1 MNIAFIPARCGSESI
16 PFKNIKIICG
26 KPLIYWSLLALTK
39 SKTIDQIYVA
49 TDCDEIK
56 DTVIDFNFDNVQIFD
71 RSSTNASNTASTES
85 VILEF
90 LDNNIFS
97 GEDLFVLVQVTTP
110 FTSSDNFDNAIN
122 TIKSSNK
129 IDSILSCVE
138 TTRFFWTKNGK
149 PINYDY
155 NSRPRRQDF
164 EGMLMENGAFYIN
177 TVANIKKYKNRLSGN
192 IHPYLMPEYSAVE
205 ADEEDDWLI
214 IEKLM
219 YKYVLN
225 NKPSKTI
232 KLFATDVDGV
242 LTDAGMYYDNKGNE
256 LKKFNTHDGM
266 SFKLLRE
273 KGIKSAIITSEE
285 TNIVENRSKKL
296 NVDYLYQSVS
306 GKNKLDVIKEIC
318 MKENI
323 HLSEVAYIGDDIN
336 DLEALSVV
344 GLAACPSNATQSIKN
359 IENIIHLKKSGG
371 NGAVREFVEIIL
383 ANHNEIPPKK

>member
-26 KPLIYWSLLALTK
+26 KPLIYWSLLAITK
-39 SKTIDQIYVA
+39 SKNIDQIYVA

-56 DTVIDFNFDNVQIFD
+56 DTVLDFNFGNVQIFN
-71 RSSTNASNTASTES
+71 RSDTNASNTASTES
-85 VILEF
+85 VMLEF
-90 LDNNIFS
+90 LENKRFS
-97 GEDLFVLVQVTTP
+97 DEDLFVLVQVTNP
-110 FTSSDNFDNAIN
+110 FTSSNDFDDAVD

-129 IDSILSCVE
+129 LDSILSCVE
-138 TTRFFWTKNGK
+138 TKRFFWTKNGK
-149 PINYDY
+149 PMNYNY

-164 EGMLMENGAFYIN
+164 EGILMENGAFYIN

-205 ADEEDDWLI
+205 ADEEDDWLML
-214 IEKLM
+214 EKLM
-219 YKYVLN
+219 YKYVVD
-225 NKPSKTI
+225 KPPIKPV
-232 KLFATDVDGV
+232 KLFGTDVDGV

-256 LKKFNTHDGM
+256 LKKFNTQDGM

-273 KGIKSAIITSEE
+273 NGIKSAIITSED
-285 TNIVENRSKKL
+285 TNIVKNRSKKL

-344 GLAACPSNATQSIKN
+344 GLAACPINATQSIKN
-359 IENIIHLKKSGG
+359 IKNIIHLKKSGG

-383 ANHNEIPPKK
+383 ANQNEIPLKK

>member
-26 KPLIYWSLLALTK
+26 KPLIYWSLLALNK

-71 RSSTNASNTASTES
+71 RSNTNAINTASTES
-85 VILEF
+85 VMLEF
-90 LDNNIFS
+90 LENKKFS
-97 GEDLFVLVQVTTP
+97 DDDLFVLVQVTNP
-110 FTSSDNFDNAIN
+110 FTSSHDFDNAIN

-129 IDSILSCVE
+129 LDSILSCVE

-177 TVANIKKYKNRLSGN
+177 SVANIKKYKNRLSGN
-192 IHPYLMPEYSAVE
+192 IHPYLMPEYSAIE

-242 LTDAGMYYDNKGNE
+242 LTDAGMYYDNNGNE

-266 SFKLLRE
+266 AFKILKE
-273 KGIKSAIITSEE
+273 KGIFTAMITSEK
-285 TNIVENRSKKL
+285 TNIVKLRASKL
-296 NVDYLYQSVS
+296 QADYLFQGVK
-306 GKNKLDVIKEIC
+306 GGEKLEVLKKICIEKN
-318 MKENI
+318 MS
-323 HLSEVAYIGDDIN
+323 LSEVAYIGDDIN
-336 DLEALSVV
+336 DYNVLSSV
-344 GLAACPSNATQSIKN
+344 GFPACPMNAITNIKN
-359 IENIIHLKKSGG
+359 IEGITHLSKSGG
-371 NGAVREFVEIIL
+371 DGAVREFVEL
-383 ANHNEIPPKK
+383 LLNE

>member
-26 KPLIYWSLLALTK
+26 KPLIYWSLLALNK
-39 SKTIDQIYVA
+39 SMTIDQIYVA

-56 DTVIDFNFDNVQIFD
+56 DTVIDFNFDNVRIFD
-71 RSSTNASNTASTES
+71 RSNTNANNTASTES
-85 VILEF
+85 VMLEF
-90 LDNNIFS
+90 LENKKFS
-97 GEDLFVLVQVTTP
+97 DDDLFVLVQITNP
-110 FTSSDNFDNAIN
+110 FTSSHDFDNAIN

-129 IDSILSCVE
+129 LDSILSCVE

-164 EGMLMENGAFYIN
+164 EGILMENGAFYIN
-177 TVANIKKYKNRLSGN
+177 SVANIKKYKNRLCGN
-192 IHPYLMPEYSAVE
+192 IHPYLMPEYSAIE

-242 LTDAGMYYDNKGNE
+242 LTDAGMYYDNNGNE

-266 SFKLLRE
+266 AFKILKE
-273 KGIKSAIITSEE
+273 KGIFTAMITSEK
-285 TNIVENRSKKL
+285 TNIVKLRASKL
-296 NVDYLYQSVS
+296 QVDYLFQGVK
-306 GKNKLDVIKEIC
+306 GGEKLEVLKKICIEKN
-318 MKENI
+318 MS
-323 HLSEVAYIGDDIN
+323 LSEVAYIGDDIN
-336 DLEALSVV
+336 DYNVLSSV
-344 GLAACPSNATQSIKN
+344 GFPACPMNAITNIKN
-359 IENIIHLKKSGG
+359 IEGITHLSKSGG
-371 NGAVREFVEIIL
+371 DGAVREFVEL
-383 ANHNEIPPKK
+383 LLNE

>member
-26 KPLIYWSLLALTK
+26 KPLIYWSLLAITK
-39 SKTIDQIYVA
+39 SKNIDQIYVA

-56 DTVIDFNFDNVQIFD
+56 DTVLDFNFGNVQIFD
-71 RSSTNASNTASTES
+71 RSDTNASNTASTES
-85 VILEF
+85 VMLEF
-90 LDNNIFS
+90 LENKRFS
-97 GEDLFVLVQVTTP
+97 DEDLFVLVQVTNP
-110 FTSSDNFDNAIN
+110 FTSSNDFDDAID

-129 IDSILSCVE
+129 LDSILSCVE
-138 TTRFFWTKNGK
+138 TKRFFWTKNGK
-149 PINYDY
+149 PMNYNF

-164 EGMLMENGAFYIN
+164 EGILMENGAFYIN
-177 TVANIKKYKNRLSGN
+177 SVGNIKKYKNRLSGN

-205 ADEEDDWLI
+205 ADEEDDWLML
-214 IEKLM
+214 EKLI
-219 YKYVLN
+219 YKYVVD
-225 NKPSKTI
+225 KPPIKPV
-232 KLFATDVDGV
+232 KLFGTDVDGV

-256 LKKFNTHDGM
+256 LKKFNTQDGM

-273 KGIKSAIITSEE
+273 NGIKSAIITSED
-285 TNIVENRSKKL
+285 TNIVKNRSKKL

-344 GLAACPSNATQSIKN
+344 GLAACPDNATKSIKN
-359 IENIIHLKKSGG
+359 IENIFRLKKSGG
-371 NGAVREFVEIIL
+371 NGAVREFVELIL
-383 ANHNEIPPKK
+383 SNQNGIPPKK

>member
-26 KPLIYWSLLALTK
+26 KPLIYWSLLAITK
-39 SKTIDQIYVA
+39 SKNIDQIYVA

-56 DTVIDFNFDNVQIFD
+56 DTVLDFNFGNVQIFD
-71 RSSTNASNTASTES
+71 RSDTNASNTASTES
-85 VILEF
+85 VMLEF
-90 LDNNIFS
+90 LENKRFS
-97 GEDLFVLVQVTTP
+97 DEDLFVLVQVTNP
-110 FTSSDNFDNAIN
+110 FTSSNDFDDAID

-129 IDSILSCVE
+129 LDSILSCVE
-138 TTRFFWTKNGK
+138 IKRFFWTKNGK
-149 PINYDY
+149 PMNYNF

-164 EGMLMENGAFYIN
+164 EGILMENGAFYIN
-177 TVANIKKYKNRLSGN
+177 SVANIKKYKNRLSGN

-205 ADEEDDWLI
+205 ADEEDDWLML
-214 IEKLM
+214 EKLM
-219 YKYVLN
+219 YKYVVDKLPI
-225 NKPSKTI
+225 KPV
-232 KLFATDVDGV
+232 KLFVTDVDGV

-273 KGIKSAIITSEE
+273 NSIKSAIITSEE
-285 TNIVENRSKKL
+285 TNIVKNRSKKL
-296 NVDYLYQSVS
+296 NVNYLYQSVS
-306 GKNKLDVIKEIC
+306 GKKKLDVIKEIC

-336 DLEALSVV
+336 DLDALSIV
-344 GLAACPSNATQSIKN
+344 GLAACPINATQSIKN
-359 IENIIHLKKSGG
+359 IKNIIHLKKSGG

-383 ANHNEIPPKK
+383 ANQNEIPLKK

>member
-26 KPLIYWSLLALTK
+26 KPLIYWSLLALNK
-39 SKTIDQIYVA
+39 SMTIDQIYVA

-56 DTVIDFNFDNVQIFD
+56 DTVIDFNFDNVRIFD
-71 RSSTNASNTASTES
+71 RSNTNANNTASTES

-164 EGMLMENGAFYIN
+164 EGILMENGAFYIN
-177 TVANIKKYKNRLSGN
+177 SVANIKKYKNRLCGN
-192 IHPYLMPEYSAVE
+192 IHPYLMPEYSAIE

-242 LTDAGMYYDNKGNE
+242 LTDAGMYYDNNGNE

-266 SFKLLRE
+266 AFKILKE
-273 KGIKSAIITSEE
+273 KGIFTAMITSEK
-285 TNIVENRSKKL
+285 TNIVKLRASKL
-296 NVDYLYQSVS
+296 QVDYLFQGVKR
-306 GKNKLDVIKEIC
+306 GEKLEVLKKICIEKNIS
-318 MKENI
+318 
-323 HLSEVAYIGDDIN
+323 LSEVAYIGDDIN

-344 GLAACPSNATQSIKN
+344 GLAACPSNATQNIKN

-371 NGAVREFVEIIL
+371 NGAVREFVEL
-383 ANHNEIPPKK
+383 LLNK

>member
-26 KPLIYWSLLALTK
+26 KPLIYWSLLALNK

-56 DTVIDFNFDNVQIFD
+56 DTVIDFNFDNVRIFD
-71 RSSTNASNTASTES
+71 RSNTNAKNTASTES
-85 VILEF
+85 VMLEF
-90 LDNNIFS
+90 LENKKFS
-97 GEDLFVLVQVTTP
+97 DDDLFVLVQVTNP
-110 FTSSDNFDNAIN
+110 FTSSHDFDNAIN

-129 IDSILSCVE
+129 LDSILSCVE

-192 IHPYLMPEYSAVE
+192 IHPYLMPEYSAIE

-242 LTDAGMYYDNKGNE
+242 LTDAGMYYDNNGNE

-266 SFKLLRE
+266 AFKILKE
-273 KGIKSAIITSEE
+273 KGIFTACLLYTS
-285 TNIVENRSKKL
+285 
-296 NVDYLYQSVS
+296 
-306 GKNKLDVIKEIC
+306 
-318 MKENI
+318 
-323 HLSEVAYIGDDIN
+323 
-336 DLEALSVV
+336 
-344 GLAACPSNATQSIKN
+344 PSP
-359 IENIIHLKKSGG
+359 
-371 NGAVREFVEIIL
+371 RD
-383 ANHNEIPPKK
+383 

>member
-26 KPLIYWSLLALTK
+26 KPLIYWSLLALNK
-39 SKTIDQIYVA
+39 SMTIDQIYVA

-56 DTVIDFNFDNVQIFD
+56 DTVIDFNFDNVRIFD
-71 RSSTNASNTASTES
+71 RSNTNANNTASTES
-85 VILEF
+85 VMLEF
-90 LDNNIFS
+90 LENKKFS
-97 GEDLFVLVQVTTP
+97 DDDLFVLVQVTNP

-164 EGMLMENGAFYIN
+164 EGILMENGAFYIN

-205 ADEEDDWLI
+205 ADEEDDWLML
-214 IEKLM
+214 EKLM
-219 YKYVLN
+219 YKYVVD
-225 NKPSKTI
+225 KPPIKPV
-232 KLFATDVDGV
+232 KLFGTDVDGV

-256 LKKFNTHDGM
+256 LKKFNTQDGM

-273 KGIKSAIITSEE
+273 NGIKSAIITSED
-285 TNIVENRSKKL
+285 TNIVKNRSKKL

-318 MKENI
+318 IKENI

-344 GLAACPSNATQSIKN
+344 GLAACPGNATQSIKN

-371 NGAVREFVEIIL
+371 EGAVREFVEIII
-383 ANHNEIPPKK
+383 ANQNEIPPKK

>member
-26 KPLIYWSLLALTK
+26 KPLIYWSLLTLTK
-39 SKTIDQIYVA
+39 SKNIDQIYVA
-49 TDCDEIK
+49 TDCNEIK

-71 RSSTNASNTASTES
+71 RSNTNAINTASTES
-85 VILEF
+85 VMLEF
-90 LDNNIFS
+90 LENKKFS
-97 GEDLFVLVQVTTP
+97 GDDLFVLVQVTNP
-110 FTSSDNFDNAIN
+110 FTSSHDFDNAIN

-129 IDSILSCVE
+129 LDSILSCVE

-164 EGMLMENGAFYIN
+164 EGILMENGAFYIN
-177 TVANIKKYKNRLSGN
+177 SVANIKKYKNRLCGN
-192 IHPYLMPEYSAVE
+192 IHPYLMPEYSAIE

-242 LTDAGMYYDNKGNE
+242 LTDAGMYYDNNGNE

-266 SFKLLRE
+266 AFKILKE
-273 KGIKSAIITSEE
+273 KGIFTAMITSEK
-285 TNIVENRSKKL
+285 TNIVKLRASKL
-296 NVDYLYQSVS
+296 QVDYLFQGVK
-306 GKNKLDVIKEIC
+306 GGEKLEVLKKICIEKN
-318 MKENI
+318 MS
-323 HLSEVAYIGDDIN
+323 LSEVAYIGDDIN
-336 DLEALSVV
+336 DYNVLSSV
-344 GLAACPSNATQSIKN
+344 GFPACPMNAITNIKN
-359 IENIIHLKKSGG
+359 IEGITHLSKSGG
-371 NGAVREFVEIIL
+371 DGAVREFVEL
-383 ANHNEIPPKK
+383 LLNE

>member
-56 DTVIDFNFDNVQIFD
+56 DTVIDFNFDNVKIFD

-85 VILEF
+85 VMLEF
-90 LDNNIFS
+90 LENKKFS
-97 GEDLFVLVQVTTP
+97 GDDLFVLVQVTNP
-110 FTSSDNFDNAIN
+110 FTSSNDFDNAIN

-129 IDSILSCVE
+129 LDSILSCVE
-138 TTRFFWTKNGK
+138 TKRFFWTKNGE

-164 EGMLMENGAFYIN
+164 EGILMENGAFYIN
-177 TVANIKKYKNRLSGN
+177 TVANIKNYKNRLSGN
-192 IHPYLMPEYSAVE
+192 IHPYVMPEYSAVE
-205 ADEEDDWLI
+205 ADEIDDWLMV
-214 IEKLM
+214 EKLM
-219 YKYVLN
+219 YKYIVDKLPI
-225 NKPSKTI
+225 KPV

-266 SFKLLRE
+266 AFKILKE
-273 KGIKSAIITSEE
+273 KGIFTAMITSEK
-285 TNIVENRSKKL
+285 TNIVKLRASKL
-296 NVDYLYQSVS
+296 QVDYLFQGVKGG
-306 GKNKLDVIKEIC
+306 GKLEVLKKIC
-318 MKENI
+318 IEKNMS
-323 HLSEVAYIGDDIN
+323 LSEVAYIGDDIN
-336 DLEALSVV
+336 DYNVLSSV
-344 GLAACPSNATQSIKN
+344 GFPACPKNAITNIKN
-359 IENIIHLKKSGG
+359 IEGITHLSKSGG
-371 NGAVREFVEIIL
+371 NGAVREFVEL
-383 ANHNEIPPKK
+383 LLNE

>member
-26 KPLIYWSLLALTK
+26 KPLIYWSLLTLTK
-39 SKTIDQIYVA
+39 SKNIDQIYVA
-49 TDCDEIK
+49 TDCNEIK

-164 EGMLMENGAFYIN
+164 EGILMENGAFYIN

-192 IHPYLMPEYSAVE
+192 IHPYLMPEYSAIE

-242 LTDAGMYYDNKGNE
+242 LTDAGMYYDNNGNE

-266 SFKLLRE
+266 AFKILKE
-273 KGIKSAIITSEE
+273 KGIFTAMITSEK
-285 TNIVENRSKKL
+285 TNIVKLRASKL
-296 NVDYLYQSVS
+296 QVDYLFQGVK
-306 GKNKLDVIKEIC
+306 GGEKLEVLKKICIEKN
-318 MKENI
+318 MS
-323 HLSEVAYIGDDIN
+323 LSEVAYIGDDIN
-336 DLEALSVV
+336 DYNVLSSV
-344 GLAACPSNATQSIKN
+344 GFPACPMNAITNIKN
-359 IENIIHLKKSGG
+359 IEGITHLSKSGG
-371 NGAVREFVEIIL
+371 DGAVREFVEL
-383 ANHNEIPPKK
+383 LLNE

>member
-26 KPLIYWSLLALTK
+26 KPLIYWSLLAITK
-39 SKTIDQIYVA
+39 SKNIDQIYIA

-56 DTVIDFNFDNVQIFD
+56 DTVLDFNFGNVQIFD
-71 RSSTNASNTASTES
+71 RSDTNASNTASTES
-85 VILEF
+85 VMLEF
-90 LDNNIFS
+90 LENKRFS
-97 GEDLFVLVQVTTP
+97 DEDLFVLVQVTNP
-110 FTSSDNFDNAIN
+110 FTSSNDFDDAID

-129 IDSILSCVE
+129 LDSILSCVE
-138 TTRFFWTKNGK
+138 TKRFFWTKNGK
-149 PINYDY
+149 PMNYNF

-164 EGMLMENGAFYIN
+164 EGILMENGAFYIN
-177 TVANIKKYKNRLSGN
+177 SVANIKKYKNRLSGN

-205 ADEEDDWLI
+205 ADEEDDWLML
-214 IEKLM
+214 EKLM
-219 YKYVLN
+219 YKYVVDKLPI
-225 NKPSKTI
+225 KPV
-232 KLFATDVDGV
+232 KLFVTDVDGV

-273 KGIKSAIITSEE
+273 NSIKSAIITSEE
-285 TNIVENRSKKL
+285 TNIVKNRSKKL
-296 NVDYLYQSVS
+296 NVNYLYQSVS
-306 GKNKLDVIKEIC
+306 GKKKLDVIKEIC

-336 DLEALSVV
+336 DLDALSIV
-344 GLAACPSNATQSIKN
+344 GLAACPINATQSIKN
-359 IENIIHLKKSGG
+359 IKNIIHLKKSGG

-383 ANHNEIPPKK
+383 ANQNEIPLKK